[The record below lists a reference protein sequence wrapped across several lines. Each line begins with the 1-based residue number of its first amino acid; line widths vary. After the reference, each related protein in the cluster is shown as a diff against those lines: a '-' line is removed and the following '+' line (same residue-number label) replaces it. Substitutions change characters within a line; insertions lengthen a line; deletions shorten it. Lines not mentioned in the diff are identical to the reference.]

1 VRLDKYSVSL
11 GLKKKKKLT
20 VTILGNILGNVKTVS
35 SKRILKLYPLSS
47 QKPYQDFSYSNFH
60 KLDSSLCFFPLSREK
75 ILGRNYLLLWQI
87 EI

>member
-1 VRLDKYSVSL
+1 MRLDKYSVSL

-60 KLDSSLCFFPLSREK
+60 KYLEEIIFYYGKLRSSD
-75 ILGRNYLLLWQI
+75 
-87 EI
+87 